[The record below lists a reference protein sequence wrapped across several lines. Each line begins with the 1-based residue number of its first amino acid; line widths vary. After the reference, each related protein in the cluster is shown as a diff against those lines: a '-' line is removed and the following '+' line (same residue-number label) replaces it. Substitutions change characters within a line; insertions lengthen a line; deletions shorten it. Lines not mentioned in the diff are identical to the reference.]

1 MFRSLGKSKIAFVLA
16 ILFGISLFFFKGGSR
31 YSNLFNSDT
40 VVATVSGTPISTS
53 KFNRTMQMN
62 INKFNQMLGK
72 PITGDEIRS
81 FQIHSLSLEALINDA
96 VFENEYDSIKLIIDE
111 SVIAQ
116 KTKERIPQLY
126 DKNNKLNETYLNT
139 FLKQQ
144 QLKIEDIVQIINFE
158 TRDEFVNNALFYFLW
173 TYIGLFNINY
183 PQYFSSKIDNY
194 NNHSRK
200 ISYIEFLLEEVNI
213 ENDIQ
218 KYALNMKEELEKYYE
233 NNINQ
238 YMSKENRNVEYIIF
252 NKKKYADNFVP
263 TNFEIKEYFNA
274 NKELYYQKEKRSFT
288 QFNFKKLEEAKNFKS
303 KIQNFI
309 NPSDILKIAEE
320 NNIRF
325 SEFENLIADE
335 MLEEISKPL
344 FELNQNQQSKIIET
358 SIAKHIIILQS
369 IEPERQL
376 KFDEVKENI
385 KNTITAIELNNYF
398 TDIKNQASEK
408 ILNGKSLSEIAN
420 DFNLTISL
428 INNITQDY
436 DQYDQSEEIIISSLI
451 PAAFG
456 SNKDF
461 VSDVIDI
468 NNDYAYIFNVKK
480 ITPSTPLDI
489 TSIQEILLNDWK
501 KSKKI
506 ETINSDVKINK
517 DNNNFFSQ
525 LLSTYQLQPKELII
539 NNNFNELPRSF
550 IVEVLEGE
558 KGQNIQYID
567 NNLVHIAKIIDITIP
582 DEKNDNISIS
592 MADDLRGSFGGE
604 LYKNKNMS
612 TNDSLINAIIQ
623 QY

>member
-40 VVATVSGTPISTS
+40 VVATISGTPISTS

-81 FQIHSLSLEALINDA
+81 FQIHSLSLGALINDA

-111 SVIAQ
+111 SVVAQ

-139 FLKQQ
+139 FMKQQ

-158 TRDEFVNNALFYFLW
+158 TRDEFVNNA
-173 TYIGLFNINY
+173 LFNINY

-252 NKKKYADNFVP
+252 NKKKYANNFVP
-263 TNFEIKEYFNA
+263 TNFEIKEYFNT
-274 NKELYYQKEKRSFT
+274 NKELYYQNEQRSFI
-288 QFNFKKLEEAKNFKS
+288 QFNFKTLEEAKNFKS

-309 NPSDILKIAEE
+309 NPSDILKFAEE

-325 SEFENLIADE
+325 NEFENLIADE

-408 ILNGKSLSEIAN
+408 ILNGKLLSEIAN

-468 NNDYAYIFNVKK
+468 NNDYAYIFNVKE

-506 ETINSDVKINK
+506 EKINSDVKINK

-550 IVEVLEGE
+550 VVEVLEGE

>member
-158 TRDEFVNNALFYFLW
+158 TRDEFVNNALF
-173 TYIGLFNINY
+173 NINY

-238 YMSKENRNVEYIIF
+238 YKSKENRNVEYIIF

-309 NPSDILKIAEE
+309 NLSDILKIAEE

>member
-81 FQIHSLSLEALINDA
+81 FQIHSLSLGALINDA

-111 SVIAQ
+111 SVVAQ

-158 TRDEFVNNALFYFLW
+158 TRDEFVNNA
-173 TYIGLFNINY
+173 LFNINY

-252 NKKKYADNFVP
+252 NKKKYANNFVP

-274 NKELYYQKEKRSFT
+274 NKELYYQKEQRSFI
-288 QFNFKKLEEAKNFKS
+288 QFNFKTLEEAKNFKS

-309 NPSDILKIAEE
+309 NPSDILKFAEE

-325 SEFENLIADE
+325 NEFENLIADE

-408 ILNGKSLSEIAN
+408 ILNGKLLSEIAN

-468 NNDYAYIFNVKK
+468 NNDYAYIFNVKE

-506 ETINSDVKINK
+506 EKINSDVKINK

>member
-81 FQIHSLSLEALINDA
+81 FQIHSLSLGALINDA

-111 SVIAQ
+111 SVVAQ

-158 TRDEFVNNALFYFLW
+158 TRDEFVNNA
-173 TYIGLFNINY
+173 LFNINY

-252 NKKKYADNFVP
+252 NKKKYANNFVP

-274 NKELYYQKEKRSFT
+274 NKELYYQKEKRSFI

-309 NPSDILKIAEE
+309 NPSDILKFAEE

-325 SEFENLIADE
+325 NEFENLIADE

-468 NNDYAYIFNVKK
+468 NNDYAYIFNVKE

-506 ETINSDVKINK
+506 EKINSDVKINK

-612 TNDSLINAIIQ
+612 TNDSLINAILQ

>member
-40 VVATVSGTPISTS
+40 VVATISGTPISTS

-72 PITGDEIRS
+72 PLTGDEIRS
-81 FQIHSLSLEALINDA
+81 FQIHSLSMGALINDA

-111 SVIAQ
+111 TVVAQ
-116 KTKERIPQLY
+116 KTKERMPQLY
-126 DKNNKLNETYLNT
+126 NKNNKLNETYLNT

-158 TRDEFVNNALFYFLW
+158 TRDEFVNNA
-173 TYIGLFNINY
+173 LFNINY

-252 NKKKYADNFVP
+252 NKKKYANNFVP

-274 NKELYYQKEKRSFT
+274 NKELYYQKEKRSFI

-309 NPSDILKIAEE
+309 NPSDILKFAEE

-325 SEFENLIADE
+325 NEFENLIADE

-468 NNDYAYIFNVKK
+468 NNDYAYIFNVKE

-506 ETINSDVKINK
+506 EKINSDVKINK

>member
-40 VVATVSGTPISTS
+40 VVATISGTPISTS

-81 FQIHSLSLEALINDA
+81 FQIHSLSLGALINDA

-111 SVIAQ
+111 SVVAQ

-158 TRDEFVNNALFYFLW
+158 TRDEFVNNA
-173 TYIGLFNINY
+173 LFNINY

-252 NKKKYADNFVP
+252 NKKKYANNFVP

-274 NKELYYQKEKRSFT
+274 NKELYYQNEQRSFI

-309 NPSDILKIAEE
+309 NPSDILKFAEE

-325 SEFENLIADE
+325 NEFENLIADE

-468 NNDYAYIFNVKK
+468 NNDYAYIFNVKE

-506 ETINSDVKINK
+506 EKINSDVKINK

-604 LYKNKNMS
+604 LYKNKNIS

>member
-31 YSNLFNSDT
+31 YSNFFNSDT

-81 FQIHSLSLEALINDA
+81 FQIHSLSLGALINDA

-111 SVIAQ
+111 SVVAQ

-158 TRDEFVNNALFYFLW
+158 TRDEFVNNA
-173 TYIGLFNINY
+173 LFNINY

-252 NKKKYADNFVP
+252 NKKKYANNFVP
-263 TNFEIKEYFNA
+263 TNFEIKEYFNT
-274 NKELYYQKEKRSFT
+274 NKELYYQNEQRSFI
-288 QFNFKKLEEAKNFKS
+288 QFNFKTLEEAKNFKS

-309 NPSDILKIAEE
+309 NPSDILKFAEE

-325 SEFENLIADE
+325 NEFENLIADE

-408 ILNGKSLSEIAN
+408 ILNGKLLSEIAN

-468 NNDYAYIFNVKK
+468 NNDYAYIFNVKE

-506 ETINSDVKINK
+506 EKINSDVKINK

>member
-1 MFRSLGKSKIAFVLA
+1 
-16 ILFGISLFFFKGGSR
+16 
-31 YSNLFNSDT
+31 
-40 VVATVSGTPISTS
+40 
-53 KFNRTMQMN
+53 
-62 INKFNQMLGK
+62 
-72 PITGDEIRS
+72 
-81 FQIHSLSLEALINDA
+81 
-96 VFENEYDSIKLIIDE
+96 
-111 SVIAQ
+111 
-116 KTKERIPQLY
+116 
-126 DKNNKLNETYLNT
+126 
-139 FLKQQ
+139 
-144 QLKIEDIVQIINFE
+144 
-158 TRDEFVNNALFYFLW
+158 
-173 TYIGLFNINY
+173 
-183 PQYFSSKIDNY
+183 
-194 NNHSRK
+194 
-200 ISYIEFLLEEVNI
+200 
-213 ENDIQ
+213 
-218 KYALNMKEELEKYYE
+218 
-233 NNINQ
+233 
-238 YMSKENRNVEYIIF
+238 
-252 NKKKYADNFVP
+252 
-263 TNFEIKEYFNA
+263 
-274 NKELYYQKEKRSFT
+274 
-288 QFNFKKLEEAKNFKS
+288 
-303 KIQNFI
+303 
-309 NPSDILKIAEE
+309 
-320 NNIRF
+320 
-325 SEFENLIADE
+325 
-335 MLEEISKPL
+335 LEEISKTL

-408 ILNGKSLSEIAN
+408 ILNGKLLSEIAN

-468 NNDYAYIFNVKK
+468 NNDYAYIFNVKE

-506 ETINSDVKINK
+506 EKINSDVKINK

>member
-81 FQIHSLSLEALINDA
+81 FQIHSLSLGALINDA

-111 SVIAQ
+111 SVVAQ

-158 TRDEFVNNALFYFLW
+158 TRDEFVNNA
-173 TYIGLFNINY
+173 LFNINY

-252 NKKKYADNFVP
+252 NKKKYANNFVP

-274 NKELYYQKEKRSFT
+274 NKELYYQNEQRSFI
-288 QFNFKKLEEAKNFKS
+288 QFNFKTLEEAINFKS

-309 NPSDILKIAEE
+309 NPSDILKFAEE

-325 SEFENLIADE
+325 NEFENLIADE

-468 NNDYAYIFNVKK
+468 NNDYAYIFNVKE

-501 KSKKI
+501 KTKKI
-506 ETINSDVKINK
+506 EKINSDVKINK

>member
-40 VVATVSGTPISTS
+40 VVATISGTPISTS

-81 FQIHSLSLEALINDA
+81 FQIHSLSLGALINDA

-111 SVIAQ
+111 SVVAQ

-126 DKNNKLNETYLNT
+126 DKNNKLNEIYLNT

-158 TRDEFVNNALFYFLW
+158 TRDEFVNNA
-173 TYIGLFNINY
+173 LFNINY

-252 NKKKYADNFVP
+252 NKKKYANNFVP

-274 NKELYYQKEKRSFT
+274 NKELYYQKEKRSFI

-309 NPSDILKIAEE
+309 NPSDILKFAEE

-325 SEFENLIADE
+325 NEFENLIADE

-408 ILNGKSLSEIAN
+408 ILNGKLLSEIAN

-468 NNDYAYIFNVKK
+468 NNDYAYIFNVKE

-506 ETINSDVKINK
+506 EKINSDVKINK

>member
-40 VVATVSGTPISTS
+40 VVATISGTPISTS

-81 FQIHSLSLEALINDA
+81 FQIHSLSLGALINDA

-111 SVIAQ
+111 SVVAQ

-158 TRDEFVNNALFYFLW
+158 TRDEFVNNA
-173 TYIGLFNINY
+173 LFNINY

-252 NKKKYADNFVP
+252 NKKKYANNFVP

-274 NKELYYQKEKRSFT
+274 NKELYYQNEQRSFI

-309 NPSDILKIAEE
+309 NPSDILKFAEE

-325 SEFENLIADE
+325 NEFENLIADE

-385 KNTITAIELNNYF
+385 KNTITVIELNNYF
-398 TDIKNQASEK
+398 IDIKNQASEK
-408 ILNGKSLSEIAN
+408 ILNGKLLSEIAN

-468 NNDYAYIFNVKK
+468 NNDYAYIFNVKE

-506 ETINSDVKINK
+506 EKINSDVKINK

-604 LYKNKNMS
+604 LYKNKNIS
-612 TNDSLINAIIQ
+612 TNDSLINAIIK

>member
-40 VVATVSGTPISTS
+40 VVATISGTPISTS

-81 FQIHSLSLEALINDA
+81 FQIHSLSLGALINDA

-111 SVIAQ
+111 SVVAQ

-158 TRDEFVNNALFYFLW
+158 TRDEFVNNA
-173 TYIGLFNINY
+173 LFNINY

-252 NKKKYADNFVP
+252 NKKKYANNFVP

-274 NKELYYQKEKRSFT
+274 NKELYYQKEKRSFI

-309 NPSDILKIAEE
+309 NPSDILKFAEE

-325 SEFENLIADE
+325 NEFENLIADE

-468 NNDYAYIFNVKK
+468 NNDYAYIFNVKE

-506 ETINSDVKINK
+506 EKINSDVKINK

>member
-40 VVATVSGTPISTS
+40 VVATISGTPISTS

-81 FQIHSLSLEALINDA
+81 FQIHSLSLGALINDA

-111 SVIAQ
+111 SVVAQ

-158 TRDEFVNNALFYFLW
+158 TRDEFVNNA
-173 TYIGLFNINY
+173 LFNINY

-252 NKKKYADNFVP
+252 NKKKYANNFVP

-274 NKELYYQKEKRSFT
+274 NKELYYQNEQRSFI
-288 QFNFKKLEEAKNFKS
+288 QFNFKTLEEAKNFKS

-309 NPSDILKIAEE
+309 NPSDILKFAEE

-325 SEFENLIADE
+325 NEFENLIADE

-408 ILNGKSLSEIAN
+408 ILNGKLLSEIAN

-468 NNDYAYIFNVKK
+468 NNDYAYIFNVKE

-506 ETINSDVKINK
+506 EKINSDVKINK

-604 LYKNKNMS
+604 LYKNKNIS

>member
-72 PITGDEIRS
+72 PLTGDEIRS
-81 FQIHSLSLEALINDA
+81 FQIHSLSLGALINDA

-111 SVIAQ
+111 TVVAQ
-116 KTKERIPQLY
+116 KTKERMPQLY
-126 DKNNKLNETYLNT
+126 NKNNKLNETYFNT

-158 TRDEFVNNALFYFLW
+158 TRDEFVNNALF
-173 TYIGLFNINY
+173 NINY
-183 PQYFSSKIDNY
+183 PQYFSSKINNY

-252 NKKKYADNFVP
+252 NKKKYTNNFVP

-274 NKELYYQKEKRSFT
+274 NKELYYQKEKRSFI

-309 NPSDILKIAEE
+309 NPSDILKFAEK

-325 SEFENLIADE
+325 NEFENLIADE

-468 NNDYAYIFNVKK
+468 NNDYAYIFNVKE

-506 ETINSDVKINK
+506 EKINSDVKINK

>member
-1 MFRSLGKSKIAFVLA
+1 
-16 ILFGISLFFFKGGSR
+16 
-31 YSNLFNSDT
+31 
-40 VVATVSGTPISTS
+40 
-53 KFNRTMQMN
+53 
-62 INKFNQMLGK
+62 MLGK

-81 FQIHSLSLEALINDA
+81 FQIHSLSLGALINDA

-111 SVIAQ
+111 SVVAQ

-158 TRDEFVNNALFYFLW
+158 TRDEFVNNA
-173 TYIGLFNINY
+173 LFNINY

-252 NKKKYADNFVP
+252 NKKKYANNFVP

-274 NKELYYQKEKRSFT
+274 NKELYYQKEKRSFI
-288 QFNFKKLEEAKNFKS
+288 QFNFKTLEEAKNFKS

-309 NPSDILKIAEE
+309 NPSDILKFAEE

-325 SEFENLIADE
+325 NEFENLIADE

-468 NNDYAYIFNVKK
+468 NNDYAYIFNVKE

-501 KSKKI
+501 KLKKI
-506 ETINSDVKINK
+506 EKINSDVKINK

>member
-1 MFRSLGKSKIAFVLA
+1 
-16 ILFGISLFFFKGGSR
+16 
-31 YSNLFNSDT
+31 
-40 VVATVSGTPISTS
+40 
-53 KFNRTMQMN
+53 
-62 INKFNQMLGK
+62 MLGK

-81 FQIHSLSLEALINDA
+81 FQIHSLSLGALINDA

-111 SVIAQ
+111 SVVAQ

-139 FLKQQ
+139 FMKQQ

-158 TRDEFVNNALFYFLW
+158 TRDEFVNNA
-173 TYIGLFNINY
+173 LFNINY

-218 KYALNMKEELEKYYE
+218 KYALNMKEELEKHYE

-252 NKKKYADNFVP
+252 NKKKYANNFVP
-263 TNFEIKEYFNA
+263 TNFEIKEYFNV
-274 NKELYYQKEKRSFT
+274 NKELYYQNEQRSFI
-288 QFNFKKLEEAKNFKS
+288 QFNFKKLEEARNFKS

-309 NPSDILKIAEE
+309 NPSDILKFAEE

-325 SEFENLIADE
+325 NEFENLIADE

-385 KNTITAIELNNYF
+385 KNTITEIELNNYF

-408 ILNGKSLSEIAN
+408 ILNGKLLSEIAN

-436 DQYDQSEEIIISSLI
+436 DQYDQTEEIIISSLI

-468 NNDYAYIFNVKK
+468 NNDYAYIFNVKE

-506 ETINSDVKINK
+506 EKINSDVKININ
-517 DNNNFFSQ
+517 NNNFFSQ

-558 KGQNIQYID
+558 KGQNIQYIY

-604 LYKNKNMS
+604 LYKNKNIS

>member
-40 VVATVSGTPISTS
+40 VVATISGTPISTS

-81 FQIHSLSLEALINDA
+81 FQIHSLSLGALINDA

-111 SVIAQ
+111 SVVAQ

-126 DKNNKLNETYLNT
+126 DKNNKLNEIYLNT

-158 TRDEFVNNALFYFLW
+158 TRDEFVNNA
-173 TYIGLFNINY
+173 LFNINY

-252 NKKKYADNFVP
+252 NKKKYANNFVP

-274 NKELYYQKEKRSFT
+274 NKELYYQNEKRSFI
-288 QFNFKKLEEAKNFKS
+288 QFNFKKLEEAKNFQS

-309 NPSDILKIAEE
+309 NPSDILKFAEE

-325 SEFENLIADE
+325 NEFENLIADE

-408 ILNGKSLSEIAN
+408 ILNGKLLSEIAN

-468 NNDYAYIFNVKK
+468 NNDYAYIFNVKE

-506 ETINSDVKINK
+506 EKINSDVKINK

-558 KGQNIQYID
+558 KGQNIQYIY

>member
-1 MFRSLGKSKIAFVLA
+1 MFRSLVKSKIGIMLA
-16 ILFGISLFFFKGGSR
+16 VIFTISLFFFKGGKR

-40 VVATVSGTPISTS
+40 VVAKISGTPISTS

-81 FQIHSLSLEALINDA
+81 FQIHSLSLGALINDA

-111 SVIAQ
+111 SVVAQ
-116 KTKERIPQLY
+116 KTKEKIPQLY

-158 TRDEFVNNALFYFLW
+158 TRDEFVNNA
-173 TYIGLFNINY
+173 LFNINY

-252 NKKKYADNFVP
+252 NKKKYANNFVP

-274 NKELYYQKEKRSFT
+274 NKELYYQNEQRSFI
-288 QFNFKKLEEAKNFKS
+288 QFNFKTLEEAKNFKS

-309 NPSDILKIAEE
+309 NPSDILKFAEE

-325 SEFENLIADE
+325 NEFENLIADE

-408 ILNGKSLSEIAN
+408 ILNGKLLSEIAN

-468 NNDYAYIFNVKK
+468 NNDYAYIFNVKE

-506 ETINSDVKINK
+506 EKINSDVKINK

>member
-40 VVATVSGTPISTS
+40 VIATVSGTPISTS

-81 FQIHSLSLEALINDA
+81 FQIHSLSLGALINDA

-111 SVIAQ
+111 SVVAQ

-126 DKNNKLNETYLNT
+126 DKNNKLNEIYLNT

-158 TRDEFVNNALFYFLW
+158 TRDEFVNNA
-173 TYIGLFNINY
+173 LFNINY

-233 NNINQ
+233 NNIDQ

-252 NKKKYADNFVP
+252 NKKKYANNFVP

-274 NKELYYQKEKRSFT
+274 NKELYYKKEKRSFI
-288 QFNFKKLEEAKNFKS
+288 QFNFKTLEKAKEFKS

-309 NPSDILKIAEE
+309 NPSDILKFAKE

-325 SEFENLIADE
+325 NEFENLIADE

-408 ILNGKSLSEIAN
+408 ILNGKLLSEIAN

-468 NNDYAYIFNVKK
+468 NNDYAYIFNVKE

-506 ETINSDVKINK
+506 EKINSDVKINK

>member
-1 MFRSLGKSKIAFVLA
+1 
-16 ILFGISLFFFKGGSR
+16 
-31 YSNLFNSDT
+31 
-40 VVATVSGTPISTS
+40 
-53 KFNRTMQMN
+53 
-62 INKFNQMLGK
+62 MLGK

-81 FQIHSLSLEALINDA
+81 FQIHSLSLGALINDA
-96 VFENEYDSIKLIIDE
+96 VFENEYDSIKLKIDE
-111 SVIAQ
+111 SVVAQ

-158 TRDEFVNNALFYFLW
+158 TRDEFVNNALF
-173 TYIGLFNINY
+173 NINY

-218 KYALNMKEELEKYYE
+218 KYALNMKEQLEKYYE

-252 NKKKYADNFVP
+252 NKKKYANNFVP

-274 NKELYYQKEKRSFT
+274 NKELYYQNEQRSFI
-288 QFNFKKLEEAKNFKS
+288 QFNFKTLEEAKNFKS

-309 NPSDILKIAEE
+309 NPSDILKFAEE

-325 SEFENLIADE
+325 NEFENLIADE

-408 ILNGKSLSEIAN
+408 ILNGKLLSEIAN

-468 NNDYAYIFNVKK
+468 NNDYAYIFNVKE

-506 ETINSDVKINK
+506 EKINSDVKINK

-604 LYKNKNMS
+604 LYKNKKMS

>member
-40 VVATVSGTPISTS
+40 VVATISGTPISTS

-81 FQIHSLSLEALINDA
+81 FQIHSLSLGALINDA

-111 SVIAQ
+111 SVVAQ

-158 TRDEFVNNALFYFLW
+158 TRDEFVNNALF
-173 TYIGLFNINY
+173 NINY
-183 PQYFSSKIDNY
+183 PQYFSSKINNY

-252 NKKKYADNFVP
+252 NKKKYANNFVP

-274 NKELYYQKEKRSFT
+274 NKELYYQNEQRSFI
-288 QFNFKKLEEAKNFKS
+288 QFNFKTLEEAKNFKS

-309 NPSDILKIAEE
+309 NPSDILKFAEE

-325 SEFENLIADE
+325 NEFENLIADE

-408 ILNGKSLSEIAN
+408 ILNGKLLSEIAN

-468 NNDYAYIFNVKK
+468 NNDYAYIFNVKE

-506 ETINSDVKINK
+506 EKINSDVKINK

-604 LYKNKNMS
+604 LYKNKNIS

>member
-81 FQIHSLSLEALINDA
+81 FQIHSLSLGALINDA

-111 SVIAQ
+111 SVVAQ

-158 TRDEFVNNALFYFLW
+158 TRDEFVNNS
-173 TYIGLFNINY
+173 LFNINY

-252 NKKKYADNFVP
+252 NKKKYANNFVP

-274 NKELYYQKEKRSFT
+274 NKELYYQKEKRSFI

-309 NPSDILKIAEE
+309 NPSDILKFAEE

-325 SEFENLIADE
+325 NEFENLIADE

-408 ILNGKSLSEIAN
+408 ILNGKLLSEIAN

-468 NNDYAYIFNVKK
+468 NNDYAYIFNVKE

-506 ETINSDVKINK
+506 EKINSDVKINK

>member
-40 VVATVSGTPISTS
+40 VVATISGTPISTS

-81 FQIHSLSLEALINDA
+81 FQIHSLSLGALINDA

-111 SVIAQ
+111 SVVAQ

-158 TRDEFVNNALFYFLW
+158 TRDEFVNNALF
-173 TYIGLFNINY
+173 NINY
-183 PQYFSSKIDNY
+183 PQYFSSKINNY

-252 NKKKYADNFVP
+252 NKKKYANNFVP

-274 NKELYYQKEKRSFT
+274 NKELYYQKEKRSFI

-309 NPSDILKIAEE
+309 NPSDILKFAEE

-325 SEFENLIADE
+325 NEFENLIADE

-468 NNDYAYIFNVKK
+468 NNDYAYIFNVKE

-506 ETINSDVKINK
+506 EKINSDVKINK

>member
-158 TRDEFVNNALFYFLW
+158 TRDEFVNNALF
-173 TYIGLFNINY
+173 NINY

-274 NKELYYQKEKRSFT
+274 NKELYYQKEKRSFI

-309 NPSDILKIAEE
+309 NPSDILKFAEE

-461 VSDVIDI
+461 VSDLIDI

>member
-111 SVIAQ
+111 SVVAQ

-158 TRDEFVNNALFYFLW
+158 TRDEFVNNA
-173 TYIGLFNINY
+173 LFNINY

>member
-81 FQIHSLSLEALINDA
+81 FQIHSLSLGALINDA

-111 SVIAQ
+111 SVVAQ

-158 TRDEFVNNALFYFLW
+158 TRDEFVNNALF
-173 TYIGLFNINY
+173 NINY

-194 NNHSRK
+194 NNHLRK

-252 NKKKYADNFVP
+252 NKKKYANNFVP

-274 NKELYYQKEKRSFT
+274 NKELYYQNEQRSFI
-288 QFNFKKLEEAKNFKS
+288 QFNFKTLEEAKNFKS

-309 NPSDILKIAEE
+309 NPSDILKFAEE

-325 SEFENLIADE
+325 NEFENLIADE

-468 NNDYAYIFNVKK
+468 NNDYAYIFNVKE

-501 KSKKI
+501 KTKKI
-506 ETINSDVKINK
+506 EKINSDVKINK

-612 TNDSLINAIIQ
+612 TNDSLINAILQ

>member
-40 VVATVSGTPISTS
+40 VVATISGTPISTS
-53 KFNRTMQMN
+53 KFNRTMKMN
-62 INKFNQMLGK
+62 INKFNQMLGR

-81 FQIHSLSLEALINDA
+81 FQIHSLSLGALINDA

-111 SVIAQ
+111 SVVAQ

-158 TRDEFVNNALFYFLW
+158 TRDEFVNNA
-173 TYIGLFNINY
+173 LFNINY

-252 NKKKYADNFVP
+252 NKKKYANNFVP

-274 NKELYYQKEKRSFT
+274 NKELYYQKEKRSFI

-309 NPSDILKIAEE
+309 NPSDILKFAEE

-325 SEFENLIADE
+325 NEFENLIADE

-398 TDIKNQASEK
+398 IDIKNQASEK

-468 NNDYAYIFNVKK
+468 NNDYAYIFNVKE

-506 ETINSDVKINK
+506 EKINSDVKINK

>member
-81 FQIHSLSLEALINDA
+81 FQIHSLSLGALINDA

-111 SVIAQ
+111 SVVAQ

-158 TRDEFVNNALFYFLW
+158 TRDEFVNNA
-173 TYIGLFNINY
+173 LFNINY

-252 NKKKYADNFVP
+252 NKKKYANNFVP

-274 NKELYYQKEKRSFT
+274 NKELYYQNEQRSFI
-288 QFNFKKLEEAKNFKS
+288 QFNFKTLEEAKNFKS

-309 NPSDILKIAEE
+309 NPSDILKFAEE

-325 SEFENLIADE
+325 NEFENLIADE

-385 KNTITAIELNNYF
+385 KNTITVIELNNYF
-398 TDIKNQASEK
+398 IDIKNQASEK
-408 ILNGKSLSEIAN
+408 ILNGKLLSEIAN

-468 NNDYAYIFNVKK
+468 NNDYAYIFNVKE

-506 ETINSDVKINK
+506 EKINSDVKINK

-558 KGQNIQYID
+558 KGQNIQYIY

>member
-40 VVATVSGTPISTS
+40 VVATISGTPISTS

-72 PITGDEIRS
+72 PLTGDEIRS
-81 FQIHSLSLEALINDA
+81 FQIHSLSMGALINDA

-111 SVIAQ
+111 TVVAQ
-116 KTKERIPQLY
+116 KTKERMPQLY
-126 DKNNKLNETYLNT
+126 NKNNKLNETYLNT

-158 TRDEFVNNALFYFLW
+158 TRDEFVNNA
-173 TYIGLFNINY
+173 LFNINY

-233 NNINQ
+233 TNINQ

-252 NKKKYADNFVP
+252 NKKKYANNFVP

-274 NKELYYQKEKRSFT
+274 NKELYYQKEKRSFI

-309 NPSDILKIAEE
+309 NPSDILKFAEE

-325 SEFENLIADE
+325 NEFENLIADE

-468 NNDYAYIFNVKK
+468 NNDYAYIFNVKE

-506 ETINSDVKINK
+506 EKINSDVKINK

-592 MADDLRGSFGGE
+592 MADDLRGSFGEE

>member
-81 FQIHSLSLEALINDA
+81 FQIHSLSLGALINDA

-111 SVIAQ
+111 SVVAQ

-158 TRDEFVNNALFYFLW
+158 TRDEFVNNALF
-173 TYIGLFNINY
+173 NINY

-200 ISYIEFLLEEVNI
+200 ISYIEFLLEEINI

-252 NKKKYADNFVP
+252 NKKKYANNFVP

-274 NKELYYQKEKRSFT
+274 NKELYYQKEKRSFI

-309 NPSDILKIAEE
+309 NPSDILKFAEE

-325 SEFENLIADE
+325 NEFENLIADE

-468 NNDYAYIFNVKK
+468 NNDYAYIFNVKE

-506 ETINSDVKINK
+506 EKINSDVKINK

>member
-31 YSNLFNSDT
+31 YSNFFNSDT

-81 FQIHSLSLEALINDA
+81 FQIHSLSLGALINDA

-111 SVIAQ
+111 SVVAQ

-158 TRDEFVNNALFYFLW
+158 TRDEFVNNA
-173 TYIGLFNINY
+173 LFNINY

-252 NKKKYADNFVP
+252 NKKKYANNFVP

-274 NKELYYQKEKRSFT
+274 NKELYYQNEQRSFI

-309 NPSDILKIAEE
+309 NPSDILKFAEE

-325 SEFENLIADE
+325 NEFENLIADE

-408 ILNGKSLSEIAN
+408 ILNGKLLSEIAN

-468 NNDYAYIFNVKK
+468 NNDYAYIFNVKE

-506 ETINSDVKINK
+506 EKINSDVKINK

>member
-40 VVATVSGTPISTS
+40 VVATISGTPISTS

-81 FQIHSLSLEALINDA
+81 FQIHSLSLGALINDA

-111 SVIAQ
+111 SVVAQ

-158 TRDEFVNNALFYFLW
+158 TRDEFVNNA
-173 TYIGLFNINY
+173 LFNINY

-309 NPSDILKIAEE
+309 NPSDILKFAEE

>member
-40 VVATVSGTPISTS
+40 VVATISGTPISTS

-81 FQIHSLSLEALINDA
+81 FQIHSLSLGALINDA

-111 SVIAQ
+111 SVVAQ

-158 TRDEFVNNALFYFLW
+158 TRDEFVNNA
-173 TYIGLFNINY
+173 LFNINY

-252 NKKKYADNFVP
+252 NKKKYANNFVP

-274 NKELYYQKEKRSFT
+274 NKELYYQKEKRSFI

-309 NPSDILKIAEE
+309 NPSDILKFAEE

-325 SEFENLIADE
+325 NEFENLIADE

-408 ILNGKSLSEIAN
+408 ILNGKLLSEIAN

-468 NNDYAYIFNVKK
+468 NNDYAYIFNVKE

-506 ETINSDVKINK
+506 EKINSDVKINK

-567 NNLVHIAKIIDITIP
+567 NNLVHIAKIIDIIIP
-582 DEKNDNISIS
+582 EEKNDNISIS

>member
-81 FQIHSLSLEALINDA
+81 FQIHSLSLGALINDA

-111 SVIAQ
+111 SVVAQ
-116 KTKERIPQLY
+116 KTKERMPQLY

-158 TRDEFVNNALFYFLW
+158 TRDEFVNNALF
-173 TYIGLFNINY
+173 NINY
-183 PQYFSSKIDNY
+183 PQYFSSKINNY

-252 NKKKYADNFVP
+252 NKKKYTNNFVP

-274 NKELYYQKEKRSFT
+274 NKELYYQKEKRSFI

-309 NPSDILKIAEE
+309 NPSDILKFAEK

-325 SEFENLIADE
+325 NEFENLIADE

-468 NNDYAYIFNVKK
+468 NNDYAYIFNVKE

-506 ETINSDVKINK
+506 EKINSDVKINK

-612 TNDSLINAIIQ
+612 TNDSLINAILQ

>member
-158 TRDEFVNNALFYFLW
+158 TRDEFVNNALF
-173 TYIGLFNINY
+173 NINY

-252 NKKKYADNFVP
+252 NKKKYANNFVP

>member
-1 MFRSLGKSKIAFVLA
+1 
-16 ILFGISLFFFKGGSR
+16 
-31 YSNLFNSDT
+31 
-40 VVATVSGTPISTS
+40 
-53 KFNRTMQMN
+53 
-62 INKFNQMLGK
+62 MLGK

-81 FQIHSLSLEALINDA
+81 FQIHSLSLGALINDA

-111 SVIAQ
+111 SVVAQ

-158 TRDEFVNNALFYFLW
+158 TRDEFVNNA
-173 TYIGLFNINY
+173 LFNINY

-233 NNINQ
+233 NNIDQ

-252 NKKKYADNFVP
+252 NKKKYANNFVP

-274 NKELYYQKEKRSFT
+274 NKELYYQKEKRSFI
-288 QFNFKKLEEAKNFKS
+288 QFNFKTLEEAKNFKS

-309 NPSDILKIAEE
+309 NPSDILKFAEE

-325 SEFENLIADE
+325 NEFENLIADE

-408 ILNGKSLSEIAN
+408 ILNGKLLSEIAN

-468 NNDYAYIFNVKK
+468 NNDYAYIFNVKE

-506 ETINSDVKINK
+506 EKINSDVKINK

>member
-158 TRDEFVNNALFYFLW
+158 TRDEFVNNALF
-173 TYIGLFNINY
+173 NINY

-274 NKELYYQKEKRSFT
+274 NKELYYQKEKRSFI

-567 NNLVHIAKIIDITIP
+567 NNLVHIAKIIDIMIP

>member
-81 FQIHSLSLEALINDA
+81 FQIHSLSLGALINDA

-111 SVIAQ
+111 SVVAQ

-158 TRDEFVNNALFYFLW
+158 TRDEFVNNA
-173 TYIGLFNINY
+173 LFNINY

-252 NKKKYADNFVP
+252 NKKKYANNFVP

-274 NKELYYQKEKRSFT
+274 NKELYYQNEQRSFI

-309 NPSDILKIAEE
+309 NPSDILKFAEE

-325 SEFENLIADE
+325 NEFENLIADE

-369 IEPERQL
+369 IETERQL

-468 NNDYAYIFNVKK
+468 NNDYAYIFNVKE

-506 ETINSDVKINK
+506 EKINSDVKINK

>member
-40 VVATVSGTPISTS
+40 VVATISGTPISTS

-81 FQIHSLSLEALINDA
+81 FQIHSLSLGALINDA

-111 SVIAQ
+111 SVVAQ

-158 TRDEFVNNALFYFLW
+158 TRDEFVNNALF
-173 TYIGLFNINY
+173 NINY
-183 PQYFSSKIDNY
+183 PQYFSSKINNY

-252 NKKKYADNFVP
+252 NKKKYANNFVP

-274 NKELYYQKEKRSFT
+274 NKELYYQNEQRSFI
-288 QFNFKKLEEAKNFKS
+288 QFNFKTLEEAKNFKS

-309 NPSDILKIAEE
+309 NPSDILKFAEE

-325 SEFENLIADE
+325 NEFENLIADE

-408 ILNGKSLSEIAN
+408 ILNGKLLSEIAN

-468 NNDYAYIFNVKK
+468 NNDYAYIFNVKE

-506 ETINSDVKINK
+506 EKINSDVKINK